1 MKQGDKMTNDDVII
15 IRARDFKMAPDVEIY
30 IQKLFKDGVL
40 SELSKQRDLNVG
52 EIKKMPLGKVCD
64 IFEQKPGM
72 DFMASD
78 ILINGETGTFEIF
91 TGGI

>member
-1 MKQGDKMTNDDVII
+1 MTNDDVIVV
-15 IRARDFKMAPDVEIY
+15 RARDFKMAPDVENY
-30 IQKLFKDGVL
+30 VQKLFEDGIF
-40 SELSKQRDLNVG
+40 SELSKQRDLNVD

-64 IFEQKPGM
+64 IFVQKPGI